1 MKEEASSSGSAPAG
15 PSDSARSKT
24 SLALAR
30 ALFCCIGILA
40 LIVGGVCVW
49 RMVAGGMATWLG
61 QLCVFGFF
69 ALLAV
74 VWFYS
79 ALTLGKT
86 LPERSLRAAWYL
98 AVILTGPGLLFIESV
113 VQIADALPIFELS
126 TVCLIV
132 ALPAA
137 EFGCRAWL
145 RPLVQPTP

>member
-1 MKEEASSSGSAPAG
+1 MKEETSSSGSAPAG
-15 PSDSARSKT
+15 PSDNLHSNT

-30 ALFCCIGILA
+30 AFFCCIGILS

-49 RMVAGGMATWLG
+49 RMVVSGRATWLG
-61 QLCVFGFF
+61 SMIVFGFF

-79 ALTLGKT
+79 ALRLGKS

-98 AVILTGPGLLFIESV
+98 AAILTGPSLLFIESV
-113 VQIADALPIFELS
+113 VHIADALPIFQLS
-126 TVCLIV
+126 TICLIV

-137 EFGCRAWL
+137 EFGFRAWL